1 MLICAGKEMDMK
13 KKLLN
18 LLLAILFSSFGL
30 TQAFAIEYSDLS
42 KEHWAYKQIQELTDE
57 NILVGYP
64 DVTFHPDEKVTRAE
78 FATMVIKSVGQEN
91 AEIKETINFND
102 IDKDFWAWDMIQRA
116 VTFDII
122 KKSPDNAFH
131 PQADVTRA
139 QALTFV
145 VNALDTGNITE
156 AQARAALASAYDDH
170 KFIPEWVIY
179 TAGKAEVLGIVVKV
193 PKKEKLME
201 AERPATRA
209 ELAVFL
215 YNLREQVKI
224 RANEKLKEAMK
235 PKTADGIV
243 VDSAIVDGNIAV
255 IPAGTVLPVVMRSCI
270 SSQKSKLGEVF
281 VTKTPKNFV
290 TKERYLL
297 IVEDTP
303 IAGQLIDVKV
313 ARYFIRNGKLC
324 LETKTIKVN
333 DKQVARFSALART
346 ELVFKGF
353 WQKFFRTVFKG
364 AKLTVKDGQVVDI
377 QLLKPLKIN
386 LSNGMILE

>member
-1 MLICAGKEMDMK
+1 MK

-18 LLLAILFSSFGL
+18 VLLAVLVMAFGVN
-30 TQAFAIEYSDLS
+30 QAFCLEYSDLA
-42 KEHWAYKQIQELTDE
+42 KNHWAYKQIEELTNE

-64 DVTFHPDEKVTRAE
+64 DGTFHPDENVTRAE
-78 FATMVIKSVGQEN
+78 FSTMVIKSVGQEN
-91 AEIKETINFND
+91 AEIKDMINFND
-102 IDKDFWAWDMIQRA
+102 IDKNYWAWDMIQRA

-131 PQADVTRA
+131 PQANVTRA

-145 VNALDTGNITE
+145 VNALDTGNITDT
-156 AQARAALASAYDDH
+156 QARTALMSSYDDY
-170 KFIPEWVIY
+170 KTIPEWVVV

-193 PKKEKLME
+193 PNKERLME

-235 PKTADGIV
+235 PKMADGIV

-255 IPAGTVLPVVMRSCI
+255 IPAGTVLPVVMRNCI
-270 SSQKSKLGEVF
+270 TSQKSKLCEVF
-281 VTKTPKNFV
+281 IAKAPKNFV

-297 IVEDTP
+297 IAEGTP
-303 IAGQLIDVKV
+303 ISGQVIDLKI
-313 ARYFIRNGKLC
+313 ARYFVRNGKIC
-324 LETKTIKVN
+324 LETKSIKVC
-333 DKQVARFSALART
+333 DRQVARFCALART
-346 ELVFKGF
+346 DLVYKNK

-364 AKLTVKDGQVVDI
+364 AKLTVKDGQVIDI
-377 QLLKPLKIN
+377 QLLKPVKIN
-386 LSNGMILE
+386 LSNGTIIE